1 MRIVDADALLEQT
14 NKVDLHGDPYSDGM
28 QKGIGIVAEW
38 IEEAPTIETVELE
51 ALLKQLYRERSRLS
65 RVDKDFEAR
74 MGGYNPSSFT
84 AGFIYALERMVGW
97 ATSLEAERRTDATD

>member
-1 MRIVDADALLEQT
+1 MRIIDADALLKKAH
-14 NKVDLHGDPYSDGM
+14 NYYPSIDHYYCSRKAVDTKD
-28 QKGIGIVAEW
+28 II
-38 IEEAPTIETVELE
+38 EAPTIETVEWE
-51 ALLKQLYRERSRLS
+51 VLLKQLYRERSRLS

-84 AGFIYALERMVGW
+84 AGFIYALERIVGW